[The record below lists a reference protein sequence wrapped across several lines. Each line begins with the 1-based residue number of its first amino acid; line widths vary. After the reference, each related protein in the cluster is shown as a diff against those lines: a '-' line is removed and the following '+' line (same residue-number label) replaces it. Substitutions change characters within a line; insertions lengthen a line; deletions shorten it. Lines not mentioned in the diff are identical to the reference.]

1 MTKLLKYVEPVR
13 ANNGKIYF
21 YFRRKGKRTPLPG
34 AYNSPEFLE
43 TYWALRNGNA
53 AKLEIA
59 VKRTLPGCIHSIIL
73 SARAMRVGGIL
84 ILSLLAVFWLMISSN
99 VVGCCIGRSEGLA
112 PFKILSI

>member
-1 MTKLLKYVEPVR
+1 MTVVVVHARDIASNSRVTLLPLGFRSHVR
-13 ANNGKIYF
+13 FESKADIGVRPCDVRF
-21 YFRRKGKRTPLPG
+21 TPKSG
-34 AYNSPEFLE
+34 HG
-43 TYWALRNGNA
+43 R
-53 AKLEIA
+53 
-59 VKRTLPGCIHSIIL
+59 IHSIIL